1 MPAEPCRLNP
11 DLLHLL
17 FRDEFFAPVVQ
28 FCRVGVGVA
37 GQMLGD
43 FQLAYILQIGGSAD
57 GSERVAADAAWV
69 EAGRLGS
76 GFDHA
81 QDGGPA
87 HGPV

>member
-1 MPAEPCRLNP
+1 
-11 DLLHLL
+11 
-17 FRDEFFAPVVQ
+17 
-28 FCRVGVGVA
+28 VA

-69 EAGRLGS
+69 EADRLGS